1 MKLMEV
7 KWTQLVHLTFSNGID
22 WTLMLRPVG
31 MDGRGL
37 PVYAGQAMSSW
48 EEDGE
53 EKSNTFYA
61 AAVFNRNGKLLAT
74 VATDSLDKAIQAAH
88 LAISSKQKGYGP
100 DHRDQLRNW
109 RTNFS
114 ETETGYDPSQ
124 D

>member
-100 DHRDQLRNW
+100 DHRDKLRNW
-109 RTNFS
+109 TTSFAES
-114 ETETGYDPSQ
+114 ETGYDPSQ